1 MNAEYFSKI
10 LKELFEDRLNLLND
24 LMKLPAASG
33 WGIKNHNKVA
43 SALTPYKDYIKIIS
57 FLDLADMAL
66 RNN

>member
-33 WGIKNHNKVA
+33 
-43 SALTPYKDYIKIIS
+43 
-57 FLDLADMAL
+57 
-66 RNN
+66 